1 MYTCRG
7 TINLAFARLALHGPA
22 NATLAAE
29 VSAEVAA
36 WAHSPQ
42 FTPWGNYTVKS
53 KKNGRSPLQ
62 GLGEL
67 PLLARMALLPRT
79 RELLSAAALS
89 ALEGLFLAW
98 LSPRSKVAWAASPA
112 GAFPCNP

>member
-1 MYTCRG
+1 MVRG

-42 FTPWGNYTVKS
+42 FTPWDNYTVKS
-53 KKNGRSPLQ
+53 KTGRSPLQ

-79 RELLSAAALS
+79 RELLSPAALS

-98 LSPRSKVAWAASPA
+98 LSPRSKVAWAASP
-112 GAFPCNP
+112 GNP